1 MAKKKKTGLK
11 VPTLSEIE
19 RKYGSSLRIQASS
32 DSDLDLWVPST
43 FPALNYLMGGGCPWG
58 KIVEI
63 MGMESSGKT
72 LAALNFAYVAQ
83 QLGGHVIWVDAEQSW
98 TNQWAEENGINPEQV
113 TLINDT
119 QVEVISDAIADLSIY
134 HRSRLTN
141 NEPIVMV
148 LDSIA
153 ALDCVDNINSKMV
166 EAKADMGNRAKAIY
180 KMLRIRNELL
190 YKLGITQIYINQIRT
205 KLNAGFGSD
214 PTTTPGGAALAFY
227 ASIRLAFFGGK
238 TMTIRDKGKDRK
250 VGRYVTIRVIKNKV
264 APPRA
269 TISKAPVYFNKNY
282 HEVGFDKY
290 YGLDDVFLELGV
302 VQKTTSGTYSYNGS
316 NICRGEEKFKALLE
330 ENSKLRRELLKE
342 SKINTVSA
350 TRSKLKELT
359 ENLFPIDEDIEY
371 ESQQD
376 LDEDGDPEEEY

>member
-1 MAKKKKTGLK
+1 MAKKKRVGLK
-11 VPTLSEIE
+11 VPSLSEIE
-19 RKYGSSLRIQASS
+19 RKYGSALKIQASE
-32 DSDLDLWVPST
+32 DKDLDLWIPST

-58 KIVEI
+58 KIIEI

-72 LAALNFAYVAQ
+72 LAALNFAHVAQ

-98 TNQWAEENGINPEQV
+98 TNQWAEKNGINPEQV
-113 TLINDT
+113 SLITDT
-119 QVEVISDAIADLSIY
+119 QVEIISDAIADLSIY
-134 HRSRLTN
+134 HRSRLVN
-141 NEPIVMV
+141 NEPIVLV

-153 ALDCVDNINSKMV
+153 ALDCADNINSRMV

-238 TMTIRDKGKDRK
+238 TLTVRDKGKDRK

-269 TISKAPVYFNKNY
+269 TISKAPVYFNEHY

-290 YGLDDVFLELGV
+290 FGLDDVFVELDI
-302 VQKTTSGTYSYNGS
+302 VQKSSTGTYTHNGS
-316 NICRGEEKFKALLE
+316 NLCRGEEKFKALLE
-330 ENSKLRRELLKE
+330 EDSKLRRTLLKE
-342 SKINTVSA
+342 AGINTVST
-350 TRSKLKELT
+350 TRAKLKSLQ
-359 ENLFPIDEDIEY
+359 ENLFPIDDDIEY
-371 ESQQD
+371 ESQQET
-376 LDEDGDPEEEY
+376 EDDTDGEEY